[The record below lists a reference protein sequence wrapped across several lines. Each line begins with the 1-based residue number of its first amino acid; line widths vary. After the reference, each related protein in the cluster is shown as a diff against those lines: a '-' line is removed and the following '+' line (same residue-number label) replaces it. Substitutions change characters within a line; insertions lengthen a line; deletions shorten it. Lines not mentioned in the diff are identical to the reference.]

1 MSSAPEHA
9 RRRSRAR
16 PQGRFA
22 RALHWLRWPVVVG
35 WLAVVILIHPFAAAL
50 SGVTNDSAS
59 AYLPASAQSTRV
71 AELQEAAQRG
81 PGRPETDTVA
91 VVFVRGHGLT
101 AADRAAV
108 ASAHA
113 AVTRLAG
120 RVSGLQPPGAAR
132 RSADG
137 KAAVFTAHI
146 TAPLDTLTSLDTSA
160 VKAIRGA
167 TATAAR
173 QAGDGLQAEVTGS
186 AAVNAD
192 SGNGTQNTLLL
203 TAVLIVAAVF
213 FVVYRSPL
221 LWIFPLLGALG
232 AIDVAQAAAHGLA
245 NAGLTVSSLS
255 TGILIVL
262 VFGAASDYA
271 LLLVHRYREE
281 LQHGGT
287 AEDAMAAAMR
297 HTLPTLLASAGTVIC
312 AMICLLAAQSAS
324 LHGSAPSAPSASSR
338 PCWPRPRSCR
348 RCCLCWAGPR
358 SGRGSR
364 VPATPGARSP
374 GCGRPWAAAWRAT
387 RPGSRSRPFCCS
399 AWPAPGSRPC
409 APTTAPWAT

>member
-1 MSSAPEHA
+1 MALLWIAGIVALVPA
-9 RRRSRAR
+9 ANGLSRVTDDT
-16 PQGRFA
+16 
-22 RALHWLRWPVVVG
+22 AL
-35 WLAVVILIHPFAAAL
+35 
-50 SGVTNDSAS
+50 
-59 AYLPASAQSTRV
+59 AYLPSSSQSALATAVQ
-71 AELQEAAQRG
+71 QEAERASGAPVSEQ
-81 PGRPETDTVA
+81 A
-91 VVFVRGHGLT
+91 IVVFARPGGLTRGDLAEVAAAREAAGALAGPVRGLG
-101 AADRAAV
+101 
-108 ASAHA
+108 S
-113 AVTRLAG
+113 
-120 RVSGLQPPGAAR
+120 PGTVQ

-137 KAAVFTAHI
+137 KAAVFTASV
-146 TAPLDTLTSLDTSA
+146 TAPLHTLTSLDTSA

-203 TAVLIVAAVF
+203 TALLIVAAMF

-287 AEDAMAAAMR
+287 AEDAMAAAHAR
-297 HTLPTLLASAGTVIC
+297 TRCRPCSPRPAPL
-312 AMICLLAAQSAS
+312 
-324 LHGSAPSAPSASSR
+324 SAP
-338 PCWPRPRSCR
+338 
-348 RCCLCWAGPR
+348 
-358 SGRGSR
+358 
-364 VPATPGARSP
+364 
-374 GCGRPWAAAWRAT
+374 
-387 RPGSRSRPFCCS
+387 
-399 AWPAPGSRPC
+399 
-409 APTTAPWAT
+409 